1 MCLHLPFNRVNH
13 LFQGASLILIVA
25 TLQDADFAEIR
36 TFFYDSKCRS
46 ISFFLLSFLASK
58 VEAISCII
66 MSEGICIYI
75 HAGRSGNICLKW
87 SFRQRTWEK
96 KKRMRWQRKKTEPS
110 PSPSQPPVWH
120 CIVWYTA
127 SSNQNQLSI
136 QKLVTLHNKNL

>member
-13 LFQGASLILIVA
+13 LFQGASPILIVA

-75 HAGRSGNICLKW
+75 QAEVGTSVWNGASAKELGR
-87 SFRQRTWEK
+87 K

-127 SSNQNQLSI
+127 SSNQNPLSI